1 MIELL
6 GAIVIVEGVAL
17 LLAAALLGI
26 RTRER
31 DDARVDRDN
40 LFDRYLERI
49 RRVDELERKFG
60 IGNHREPAKRPMTA
74 DQLEKHNFGANH
86 G

>member
-1 MIELL
+1 MIELF

-17 LLAAALLGI
+17 LIAAALLGI

-49 RRVDELERKFG
+49 RRVDELQGKLG
-60 IGNHREPAKRPMTA
+60 IGNHRDPDPVKRPMHA
-74 DQLEKHNFGANH
+74 DELPEKYLG
-86 G
+86 

>member
-1 MIELL
+1 MIETM
-6 GAIVIVEGVAL
+6 GIVLIVVSLCL
-17 LLAAALLGI
+17 LLCAALLGI

-31 DDARVDRDN
+31 DEARIDRDN

-60 IGNHREPAKRPMTA
+60 IGGHREPA
-74 DQLEKHNFGANH
+74 
-86 G
+86 